1 MIACLVHNQ
10 SMRQSA
16 HVQSY
21 AGDEFH
27 FPKHVLP
34 VKNITKI
41 NTLILLKH
49 VLAYKSKVKFY
60 DTKKNAFCLRC
71 TFEVSAFICS
81 SLTTFM
87 ARSLPVSLSWQTYTS
102 PKAPL
107 PNKAPAFQFT
117 GQRGAIKWYI
127 NHCKYVFLFKLLSFA
142 NLFWFIYVHC
152 IISFINNLPTF
163 EQIINESINEIKWF
177 VSLF

>member
-27 FPKHVLP
+27 FLKHVLP
-34 VKNITKI
+34 VKNTTKK

-117 GQRGAIKWYI
+117 GQRGAKIIRKQLQL
-127 NHCKYVFLFKLLSFA
+127 CFPSQKFSLA
-142 NLFWFIYVHC
+142 NLFGFIYIYS
-152 IISFINNLPTF
+152 IISLINNFPTF
-163 EQIINESINEIKWF
+163 
-177 VSLF
+177 

>member
-41 NTLILLKH
+41 HTLILLKH
-49 VLAYKSKVKFY
+49 VLAYKSKV
-60 DTKKNAFCLRC
+60 
-71 TFEVSAFICS
+71 S
-81 SLTTFM
+81 SM
-87 ARSLPVSLSWQTYTS
+87 I
-102 PKAPL
+102 
-107 PNKAPAFQFT
+107 
-117 GQRGAIKWYI
+117 QRKM
-127 NHCKYVFLFKLLSFA
+127 HSV
-142 NLFWFIYVHC
+142 
-152 IISFINNLPTF
+152 
-163 EQIINESINEIKWF
+163 
-177 VSLF
+177 